1 MQLQF
6 PGTCGSDSR
15 LPTMEIKLGDRAKTK
30 ARLRKL
36 SFLLKVSYNFKNKNI
51 TLKCVKSLNRYSP
64 APSFYAGEFLASTTS
79 RVIGVRFMQS
89 KMRERNNAFNLF
101 QQVILEQIIFELKLV
116 TR

>member
-36 SFLLKVSYNFKNKNI
+36 SFLLKVSYKFKNKNI
-51 TLKCVKSLNRYSP
+51 TLKCVNSLNPLVNAIKFRDDRVPGYSDW
-64 APSFYAGEFLASTTS
+64 
-79 RVIGVRFMQS
+79 ID
-89 KMRERNNAFNLF
+89 
-101 QQVILEQIIFELKLV
+101 
-116 TR
+116 